1 MNYEEKLNKQTI
13 DESVQKYLLLSAI
26 CPYKLGEVTSVSVTV
41 YTSAI
46 GTSYCI
52 KKKMKLNYSKLI

>member
-52 KKKMKLNYSKLI
+52 EKK